1 MPKPLP
7 PARARDAKSALRRA
21 GKAAREA
28 TIAWTTLRDIYKAG
42 NAGDSQGDIITA
54 TLRFLMSKA
63 ATDEQAAHAEA
74 IGLYTLR
81 MWNAEAA
88 LETAAARWREVLAER
103 TAMPVADRW
112 DLAALERWA
121 AALDK
126 AGAA

>member
-1 MPKPLP
+1 MPKSP
-7 PARARDAKSALRRA
+7 PAPDHVREVKTALRRA
-21 GKAAREA
+21 FKVAQDARKEL
-28 TIAWTTLRDIYKAG
+28 TG
-42 NAGDSQGDIITA
+42 
-54 TLRFLMSKA
+54 LRFLMSKA
-63 ATDEQAAHAEA
+63 TTDEQAAHAEA

>member
-54 TLRFLMSKA
+54 TLRMW
-63 ATDEQAAHAEA
+63 TAE
-74 IGLYTLR
+74 R
-81 MWNAEAA
+81 E
-88 LETAAARWREVLAER
+88 LEIAVEWWGVILAER
-103 TAMPVADRW
+103 AAMPVAERW

-121 AALDK
+121 VALDK
-126 AGAA
+126 AGAP